1 MRGMHTR
8 YARCVPLIGDKAPFG
23 PEDRA
28 NKAAGITAS
37 TGRSRQANERTTR
50 RRSRGNAPRHKKP
63 IIINALA

>member
-1 MRGMHTR
+1 MHTR

-37 TGRSRQANERTTR
+37 AGRSRQASERTAVTSR
-50 RRSRGNAPRHKKP
+50 ERGNAPRHKKP